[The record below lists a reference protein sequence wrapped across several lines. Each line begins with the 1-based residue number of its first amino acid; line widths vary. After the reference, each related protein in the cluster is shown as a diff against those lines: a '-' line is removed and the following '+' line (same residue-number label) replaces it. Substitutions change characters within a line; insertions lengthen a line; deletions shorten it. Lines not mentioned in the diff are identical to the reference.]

1 MMKLEEIEEKCKT
14 NPLFYKCYMQISAS
28 EDPISA
34 AFSVI
39 NALCTQFEDM
49 QKSELELAIS
59 KASNEQVHAYLERL
73 QAQKENKLEYSVAPI
88 VCDYGLFEDG
98 ELKLIFQNSRNANL
112 VKTILDKD
120 KQNSFK
126 HVLGFT
132 TDDMEKFMS
141 KY

>member
-1 MMKLEEIEEKCKT
+1 MMKPEEIEEKCKT

-34 AFSVI
+34 AFTVM

-49 QKSELELAIS
+49 QKSELELAMS
-59 KASNEQVHAYLERL
+59 KASNEHVHAYLERL
-73 QAQKENKLEYSVAPI
+73 QAQKENKLEYSVTPI

-98 ELKLIFQNSRNANL
+98 QLKLIFQNRSNALL
-112 VKTILDKD
+112 VKAILDKD

-126 HVLGFT
+126 HFLKFT
-132 TDDMEKFMS
+132 EKDMKEFLEKF
-141 KY
+141 